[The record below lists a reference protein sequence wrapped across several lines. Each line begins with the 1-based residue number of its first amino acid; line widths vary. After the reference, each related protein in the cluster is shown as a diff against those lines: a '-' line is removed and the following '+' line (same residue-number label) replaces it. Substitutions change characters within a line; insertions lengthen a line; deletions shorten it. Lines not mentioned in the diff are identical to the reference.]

1 MLILASVRPFR
12 VDREKGKAEV
22 GAASRRFVIEDDSRR
37 GTDFEKSRFFEK
49 FLEKRREK
57 GKNGEKT
64 SARNAKTPRRDGKRT
79 DAAFRGSGARTTVK
93 ERLKRS
99 NVAG

>member
-1 MLILASVRPFR
+1 LVRPFG
-12 VDREKGKAEV
+12 VEREKGKAEV

-57 GKNGEKT
+57 GKSGEKT
-64 SARNAKTPRRDGKRT
+64 SARKAKTPRRDGERT
-79 DAAFRGSGARTTVK
+79 DAAFRENATLET
-93 ERLKRS
+93 RLKRS